1 MSGIQ
6 SCVNYQNHFQDKKVQ
21 HFCVSHGV
29 PVMRVSGVDD
39 KIDRKSIFASTP
51 EPDQT
56 RDAITNIKQR
66 FHIIH
71 SQISG
76 TLKLTGFARVA
87 VRN

>member
-1 MSGIQ
+1 
-6 SCVNYQNHFQDKKVQ
+6 
-21 HFCVSHGV
+21 
-29 PVMRVSGVDD
+29 MRVSGVDD

-56 RDAITNIKQR
+56 RDAITNLKQR
-66 FHIIH
+66 FH

-87 VRN
+87 VLH